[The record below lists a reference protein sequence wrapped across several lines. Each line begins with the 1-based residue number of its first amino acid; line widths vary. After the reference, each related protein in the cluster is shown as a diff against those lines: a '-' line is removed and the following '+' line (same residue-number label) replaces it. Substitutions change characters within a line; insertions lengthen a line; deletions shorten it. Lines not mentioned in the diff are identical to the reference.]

1 MITTSGRLHYLDS
14 LRGIAALLVVFY
26 HLLGWHY
33 GAASW
38 WHLTAIIINGADAVS
53 FFFVLSG
60 LVLALPYFQRQRRV
74 RPRQF
79 IWRRIW
85 RLFPAFILTIALNF
99 LAWHRV
105 AIWKEGFFH
114 VLSQKAGELLPE
126 LAMILNHHLYY
137 APGWTLGVEFYGS
150 LLVLALVW
158 TVGRNRR
165 WLWAILLL
173 SLVLPVHRLG
183 LFITHFTLG
192 VMLAAYWPEI
202 KKPSRVAASR
212 AFLSQPLVVYF
223 VLPLVFLS
231 LFSFRHLSRL
241 NDWGLE
247 SASWNWLRPFC
258 WSALAATL
266 LLYLVIQRPSWQRRL
281 EHPWLLAAGR
291 WSYGIYLTHWL
302 PVALLMGKWEWWLA
316 VGGGTLG
323 AFLLTATISLAATL
337 ASAALLYRYV
347 ELPFIH
353 WSKHGALATRCFG
366 RSTGSKQAE
375 TKG

>member
-1 MITTSGRLHYLDS
+1 MSATSGRLHYLDS

-33 GAASW
+33 GADRW
-38 WHLTAIIINGADAVS
+38 WHLTAVIINGADAVS

-60 LVLALPYFQRQRRV
+60 LVLALPYFQRQRPI
-74 RPRQF
+74 RPGPF

-85 RLFPAFILTIALNF
+85 RLFPAFILTIVLNF

-105 AIWKEGFFH
+105 AIWEEGFFH

-126 LAMILNHHLYY
+126 LAMIFNHHLYY

-150 LLVLALVW
+150 LLVLTLVW
-158 TVGRNRR
+158 AFGQNRI
-165 WLWAILLL
+165 WLWVILLL
-173 SLVLPVHRLG
+173 SLLLPVHRLG

-192 VMLAAYWPEI
+192 VILAAYWTEI
-202 KKPSRVAASR
+202 RKPGRVARSR
-212 AFLSQPLVVYF
+212 AFLSRPLVIF
-223 VLPLVFLS
+223 LVLPLVFLG

-241 NDWGLE
+241 NDWQLE
-247 SASWNWLRPFC
+247 SAGWNWLHPFC
-258 WSALAATL
+258 WSAVAATL
-266 LLYLVIQRPSWQRRL
+266 LLYLVIQLPSWQRRL

-291 WSYGIYLTHWL
+291 WSYGIYLMHWL

-316 VGGGTLG
+316 LGGGPLG
-323 AFLLTATISLAATL
+323 AFLLTAIISLALTL
-337 ASAALLYRYV
+337 VSAALLYRYV
-347 ELPFIH
+347 ELPFIR

-366 RSTGSKQAE
+366 RTTGSKQAE
-375 TKG
+375 AKG